1 LIYIQYKIY
10 TIKKEDFSVY
20 RNHALTMS
28 YHIYLDH
35 ILSNFSADVGI
46 DLGTAYTPVTVK
58 GKGIVSSEPTYVAR
72 DVINDQIIAVGLE
85 AKAMEGRTHS
95 NIEVIRPVRDG
106 VIADFDIAE
115 KLLHHFMQKARVDTV
130 IKPRVIIGVPTDC
143 TDVEWRAVTE
153 AAQAAGARRVYII
166 EQPVAAAIG
175 AGLPVMQA
183 KGSMIVDIGGGTS
196 EAAVISLG
204 QIVRSKHSRIA
215 GDEMDE
221 AIQNYVRYRYNM
233 LIGIRTAEE
242 LKITLG
248 NARRERA
255 PHIAMIR
262 GRDLTSGLPIT
273 LDINSNEVFDAL
285 IEIVQSLTDLVKQT
299 LESTPPELVSD
310 IYDQGIILTGGGSK
324 LHFLDEVLTEAT
336 GIICRYAEDPMS
348 SVANGIDRIFKN
360 PKMFKSLFMGK
371 EKQMQLQM
379 SS

>member
-1 LIYIQYKIY
+1 
-10 TIKKEDFSVY
+10 
-20 RNHALTMS
+20 MS
-28 YHIYLDH
+28 YQIYLDH

-58 GKGIVSSEPTYVAR
+58 GKGIISREPTYVAR
-72 DVINDQIIAVGLE
+72 DVINDQIIAVGSD
-85 AKAMEGRTHS
+85 AKAMEGRTHP

-115 KLLHHFMQKARVDTV
+115 KLLHNFMQKARVDTV

-166 EQPVAAAIG
+166 EQPLAAAIG

-183 KGSMIVDIGGGTS
+183 KGSMIIDVGGGTS
-196 EAAVISLG
+196 EVAVISLG
-204 QIVRSKHSRIA
+204 QIVKASNSRIA

-221 AIQNYVRYRYNM
+221 AIQNYVRYKYNM

-248 NARRERA
+248 NARRERV
-255 PHIAMIR
+255 PHTAVIR

-273 LDINSNEVFDAL
+273 LDIDSNEVYEAIL
-285 IEIVQSLTDLVKQT
+285 EIVQSIIDLVKRT

-310 IYDQGIILTGGGSK
+310 IYDQGIILTGGGSRI
-324 LHFLDEVLTEAT
+324 HYLDEVLTDAT
-336 GIICRYAEDPMS
+336 GIICRYAEDPLS
-348 SVANGIDRIFKN
+348 SVVVGIDKIFRN
-360 PKMFKSLFMGK
+360 PRMFKSLFMGK
-371 EKQMQLQM
+371 EKQLQMQLQ
-379 SS
+379 S

>member
-1 LIYIQYKIY
+1 
-10 TIKKEDFSVY
+10 
-20 RNHALTMS
+20 MS
-28 YHIYLDH
+28 YLIYLDH

-46 DLGTAYTPVTVK
+46 DLGTAHTTVTVK
-58 GKGIVSSEPTYVAR
+58 GKGIISSEPTYVAR
-72 DVINDQIIAVGLE
+72 DVINDQIIAVGSE
-85 AKAMEGRTHS
+85 AKAMEGRTHP

-115 KLLHHFMQKARVDTV
+115 KLLLHFLQKARVDTI

-166 EQPVAAAIG
+166 EQPVASAIG
-175 AGLPVMQA
+175 ANLPVMQA

-196 EAAVISLG
+196 EVAVISLG

-221 AIQNYVRYRYNM
+221 AIQNFIRYRYNM

-242 LKITLG
+242 LKIALG
-248 NARRERA
+248 NARRERV
-255 PHIAMIR
+255 PHTAVIK

-273 LDINSNEVFDAL
+273 LEIHSNEVFDAL

-299 LESTPPELVSD
+299 LEITPPELVSD

-324 LHFLDEVLTEAT
+324 LHYLDEVLTDAT
-336 GIICRYAEDPMS
+336 GIICRYTEEPLF
-348 SVANGIDRIFKN
+348 SVANGMDRIFKN
-360 PKMFKSLFMGK
+360 PRMFKSIFMGK
-371 EKQMQLQM
+371 EKQMQLQLQ
-379 SS
+379 S